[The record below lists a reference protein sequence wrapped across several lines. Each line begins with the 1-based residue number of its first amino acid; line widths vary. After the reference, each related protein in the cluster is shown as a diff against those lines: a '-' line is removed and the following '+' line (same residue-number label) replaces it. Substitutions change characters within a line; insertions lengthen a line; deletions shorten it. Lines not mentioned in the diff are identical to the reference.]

1 MKNRIIAIIIITI
14 ILTTMTLLTMNI
26 SDKEEKVE
34 SITSTTTQQTTTEIT
49 QEQTTTLAKAKKKK
63 KKASKKKT
71 KKKTK
76 KKSTTKAVHTSSECK
91 QYAYNELVDRYGW
104 DEENDWSAL
113 IKLWNKESGWNALA
127 KNKKSGACG
136 IPQAYPCSKMKKYGS
151 DYKTNCYTQI
161 NFGLA
166 YISGKYGTPQKAWK
180 HSQKKGWY

>member
-1 MKNRIIAIIIITI
+1 MKNRIIAIIIIAI
-14 ILTTMTLLTMNI
+14 ILSAATLLTMNI

-104 DEENDWSAL
+104 DDENDWSAL
-113 IKLWNKESGWNALA
+113 VSLWNKESGWRYNA
-127 KNKKSGACG
+127 KNGSCYG
-136 IPQAYPCSKMKKYGS
+136 IPQACPGSKMKSRGK

-161 NFGLA
+161 NWGLS
-166 YISGKYGTPQKAWK
+166 YISARYGTPQKAWK
-180 HSQKKGWY
+180 HSKKYGWY

>member
-14 ILTTMTLLTMNI
+14 ILTAATLLTMNI

-63 KKASKKKT
+63 KSSKKKT
-71 KKKTK
+71 KKKSK
-76 KKSTTKAVHTSSECK
+76 KKSTTKAKHTSSECK

-113 IKLWNKESGWNALA
+113 IKLWNKESGWRYNAT
-127 KNKKSGACG
+127 NKSCYG
-136 IPQAYPCSKMKKYGS
+136 IPQACPGSKMKTYGK

-161 NFGLA
+161 NWGLA
-166 YISGKYGTPQKAWK
+166 HISAVYGTPQKAWK
-180 HSQKKGWY
+180 HSKKYGWY